1 MNLVDP
7 PSLFKVSCP
16 FNFGWYPFDKQVCNI
31 RDKCASNYLG
41 TFMNYK
47 YTYLFKRNDNLL
59 NTNNQ
64 ARECAKHC
72 RRAHRQRIGRENIP
86 WYVPPYTWSYRFQY
100 SVFWCNYQSFKKPRK
115 KLSLFLRY
123 PLSYRWIKRASVPPG
138 VRQPD
143 RRWEGHVLR
152 GIWLLHRWDQ
162 CLDGQARHVLHLE
175 HLRPIRRPGLCLNDQ
190 VTQGILD
197 MKNLNFEK
205 GIFQGK
211 CIHFLN
217 FNH

>member
-115 KLSLFLRY
+115 KLSLFKISPFVQVNRTCFSTTLSTPTWPKTRRSCPSRDLTSPPLGSESWWTGAPCTSPWTSSPHPPSWSLSQWSGNPGNSWHEKFKLRE
-123 PLSYRWIKRASVPPG
+123 RHIPG
-138 VRQPD
+138 
-143 RRWEGHVLR
+143 
-152 GIWLLHRWDQ
+152 
-162 CLDGQARHVLHLE
+162 
-175 HLRPIRRPGLCLNDQ
+175 
-190 VTQGILD
+190 
-197 MKNLNFEK
+197 
-205 GIFQGK
+205 
-211 CIHFLN
+211 
-217 FNH
+217 